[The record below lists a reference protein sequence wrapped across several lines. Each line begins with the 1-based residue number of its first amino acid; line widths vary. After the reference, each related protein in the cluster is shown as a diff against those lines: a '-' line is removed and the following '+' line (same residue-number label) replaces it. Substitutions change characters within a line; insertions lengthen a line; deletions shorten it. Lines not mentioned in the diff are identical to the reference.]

1 MHGDLVRVHV
11 QHCRWHSRSIRH
23 EHGRHTLF
31 PCDQSDAQRHRR
43 PSRHAWCILGGS
55 SGRLCLCLAALM
67 QCRCRRKPTCEW
79 RGRRPCPTGTPHDR
93 AHRRRYRQHPR
104 FSYAAGT
111 AIVGA
116 GRFKWDNVQ
125 LQQQFFCCALTLTI
139 TSQCRTAIHTPFSF
153 THPHSFS
160 HSLSLRHACHVHRAG
175 DAHVI
180 TIGVDVREK
189 Q

>member
-1 MHGDLVRVHV
+1 MPPHRCRHCAFTCIRCRYLQGHVWRLVLRWRVSLYMHGDLVRVHV

-43 PSRHAWCILGGS
+43 PSRHAWCIFGGS

-67 QCRCRRKPTCEW
+67 QCRSRRKPTCEW

-125 LQQQFFCCALTLTI
+125 LQQQ
-139 TSQCRTAIHTPFSF
+139 SF
-153 THPHSFS
+153 AAR
-160 HSLSLRHACHVHRAG
+160 SL
-175 DAHVI
+175 
-180 TIGVDVREK
+180 
-189 Q
+189 